1 MAKFAEVIQ
10 CLRHGGT
17 AARQAWDVLG
27 NKEIMMQ
34 IPQRIAKDIVPKMTS
49 VQDIVKP
56 KIGTVGSGEI
66 EYHDQVIIIDFVDD
80 GKTPARATYYIPTW
94 EDIFADDWRLK
105 QTGESF
111 KLRMEDEIAEI
122 EERASKLSAFF
133 KTQIFEGLSDE
144 KKTLMYEQ
152 YDAMILY
159 STKVGQR
166 LELEKK
172 GEL

>member
-49 VQDIVKP
+49 VQESVKP
-56 KIGTVGSGEI
+56 KISTVGSGEI
-66 EYHDQVIIIDFVDD
+66 EYHDQVIIIEFVDD
-80 GKTPARATYYIPTW
+80 EKTPARATYYIPTW
-94 EDIFADDWRLK
+94 EDIFADDWRLT
-105 QTGESF
+105 QTADSF
-111 KLRMEDEIAEI
+111 VLRMEDEIAEI
-122 EERASKLSAFF
+122 DERAGKLCAFF
-133 KTQIFEGLSDE
+133 KSPIFEKLSD
-144 KKTLMYEQ
+144 KKKELMHEQ

-172 GEL
+172 GE

>member
-27 NKEIMMQ
+27 NKEVMMQ

-49 VQDIVKP
+49 VQESVKP
-56 KIGTVGSGEI
+56 KINTVGSGEI
-66 EYHDQVIIIDFVDD
+66 EFVDD
-80 GKTPARATYYIPTW
+80 EKTPARATYYIPTW
-94 EDIFADDWRLK
+94 EDIFADDWRLT
-105 QTGESF
+105 QPADSF
-111 KLRMEDEIAEI
+111 VLRMEDEIAEV
-122 EERASKLSAFF
+122 EERAGKLCAFF
-133 KTQIFEGLSDE
+133 KSPIFEKLSD
-144 KKTLMYEQ
+144 KKKELMHEQ

-172 GEL
+172 GE

>member
-17 AARQAWDVLG
+17 AARQAWDVNG

-49 VQDIVKP
+49 VQEIIKP
-56 KIGTVGSGEI
+56 KINTVGSGEI
-66 EYHDQVIIIDFVDD
+66 EYHDQVIIIEFVDD
-80 GKTPARATYYIPTW
+80 EKTPARATYYIPTW
-94 EDIFADDWRLK
+94 EDIFAEDWRLM
-105 QTGESF
+105 QTADSYIA
-111 KLRMEDEIAEI
+111 RMEDEIAEI
-122 EERASKLSAFF
+122 EDRACKLKGFF
-133 KTQIFEGLSDE
+133 NTDIFAYMPDN
-144 KKTLMYEQ
+144 KKELMYEQ

-159 STKVGQR
+159 STKVAQR

-172 GEL
+172 GE